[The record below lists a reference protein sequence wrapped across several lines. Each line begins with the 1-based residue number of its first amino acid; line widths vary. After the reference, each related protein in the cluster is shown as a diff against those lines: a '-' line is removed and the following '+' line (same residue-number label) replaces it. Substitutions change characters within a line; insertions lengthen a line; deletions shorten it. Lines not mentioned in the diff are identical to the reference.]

1 MFTQAVVER
10 ILSFILSQDT
20 STVNNNLNPV
30 MLLAAGDFLQCD
42 TFVQWCCHTP
52 IAQYIAQVFHEKGVR
67 GAYSRIKKGIP
78 PHLYTVVLDGVSSDI
93 VFLLHLNDAKLHKRK
108 QSSRTKNKR
117 FNKTNFTTATSTPTL
132 CNALQWKEI
141 WKMHYLRSVKNMAGS
156 IEYGNIESSM
166 ISLLPDSLNIYYED
180 CDRIDQHENIQGFE
194 MIYKEVLLL
203 VEYMLSPISFVVPQT
218 EPEGTQKNNGDR
230 DVKKD
235 ENVTEQPRDER
246 TGRSSHATP
255 TTTTT
260 TTTTTTVLPIPV
272 APSLPAVT
280 NGWRHRNNLPRCGG
294 GFALP
299 PPDAG
304 VLLAKKRVR
313 AQLQK
318 QKRKGNHNHG
328 TTTSKSKNTKGEK
341 KSPVKKKETATTV
354 KMSTIPLNRV
364 HFQILEIFQPEINF
378 TMNAIV
384 SSTSFLERK
393 DITPHGGFG
402 TNGGTLLELNLRG
415 IGNINDAMVVRLVAR
430 FPLLSVVD
438 LSRGGTRPKDLEEEL
453 WMNQREDDGERQT
466 SPTSSTPTTNK
477 ALVALSSLQHLKSL
491 AICNWTFIN
500 GIGLSTFCQ
509 KLTRNTVLPCR
520 PVVKHSSG
528 MKLPSLSL
536 MRDLRANIQIKCPQL
551 REFNLSGCRGIND
564 ASIETLSQTLQG
576 LENLCL
582 YGCYQCTPDTI
593 YSLANPDIR
602 LHKLNITGCYK
613 ISTQVVM
620 QGLLTTHHD
629 LLLYN
634 NPNHFHGGVG
644 RRRGK

>member
-1 MFTQAVVER
+1 
-10 ILSFILSQDT
+10 
-20 STVNNNLNPV
+20 
-30 MLLAAGDFLQCD
+30 
-42 TFVQWCCHTP
+42 
-52 IAQYIAQVFHEKGVR
+52 
-67 GAYSRIKKGIP
+67 
-78 PHLYTVVLDGVSSDI
+78 
-93 VFLLHLNDAKLHKRK
+93 
-108 QSSRTKNKR
+108 
-117 FNKTNFTTATSTPTL
+117 
-132 CNALQWKEI
+132 
-141 WKMHYLRSVKNMAGS
+141 
-156 IEYGNIESSM
+156 
-166 ISLLPDSLNIYYED
+166 
-180 CDRIDQHENIQGFE
+180 
-194 MIYKEVLLL
+194 
-203 VEYMLSPISFVVPQT
+203 
-218 EPEGTQKNNGDR
+218 
-230 DVKKD
+230 
-235 ENVTEQPRDER
+235 
-246 TGRSSHATP
+246 
-255 TTTTT
+255 
-260 TTTTTTVLPIPV
+260 
-272 APSLPAVT
+272 
-280 NGWRHRNNLPRCGG
+280 
-294 GFALP
+294 
-299 PPDAG
+299 
-304 VLLAKKRVR
+304 
-313 AQLQK
+313 
-318 QKRKGNHNHG
+318 
-328 TTTSKSKNTKGEK
+328 
-341 KSPVKKKETATTV
+341 
-354 KMSTIPLNRV
+354 MSTIPLNRV

-415 IGNINDAMVVRLVAR
+415 IGNINDAMVIRLVAR

-593 YSLANPDIR
+593 YSLATNPDLR